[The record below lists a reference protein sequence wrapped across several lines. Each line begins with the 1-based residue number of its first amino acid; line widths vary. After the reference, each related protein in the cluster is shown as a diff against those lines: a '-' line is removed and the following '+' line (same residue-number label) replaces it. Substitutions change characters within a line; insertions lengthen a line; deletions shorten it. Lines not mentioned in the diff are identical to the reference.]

1 MLKKVLALLLSC
13 FIITGLFVFNNSP
26 IFKNYADEYEVY
38 LTDFSCSN
46 KIISVDKNKY
56 SFILGIKGESVVI
69 EKADFCLQSFL
80 TDFNARVVLVESAEN
95 YTCYYAYS
103 PNIKSSRQIND
114 KAVNLHIALTDQRV
128 KVGSPIIYGSF

>member
-1 MLKKVLALLLSC
+1 MLKKVLALLLSF

-80 TDFNARVVLVESAEN
+80 LLH
-95 YTCYYAYS
+95 
-103 PNIKSSRQIND
+103 KSV
-114 KAVNLHIALTDQRV
+114 A
-128 KVGSPIIYGSF
+128 

>member
-1 MLKKVLALLLSC
+1 MLKKVLAILFSC

-26 IFKNYADEYEVY
+26 IFENYADEYEVY

-46 KIISVDKNKY
+46 KIINVNKSLY
-56 SFILGIKGESVVI
+56 PFVANVKGESVVI

-80 TDFNARVVLVESAEN
+80 TDFNAQLVLVESAEN

-103 PNIKSSRQIND
+103 PKIKNSKVIKD
-114 KAVNLHIALTDQRV
+114 KTVNLQIALTSQSV